1 MKICSKFCIIKLL
14 FSNFFFVKSFSL
26 HSVANTL
33 LPYTVKSQADN
44 NYMGGGSMILEEAVW
59 MVTEK
64 TEGVINWM
72 QSSGLK
78 INESKT
84 EVCIFH
90 RSNSNIINITINN
103 SQIST
108 TNTMNI
114 LGILFDSQLKWNQQ
128 YSKATKEAN
137 SNINL

>member
-1 MKICSKFCIIKLL
+1 
-14 FSNFFFVKSFSL
+14 
-26 HSVANTL
+26 
-33 LPYTVKSQADN
+33 
-44 NYMGGGSMILEEAVW
+44 MILEEAVR

-64 TEGVINWM
+64 TEAVINWM

-128 YSKATKEAN
+128 YSKAIKEAN
-137 SNINL
+137 SNLYAIKFLNKDEKQL